1 VVDADDLRNNTK
13 ETLIK
18 LCNGLNIEWDPLM
31 LSWEPG
37 LKEYDGVWAKH
48 WYPSVMSSSSFKPKS
63 NNTKIYSKD
72 VIRFSSMANDYYED
86 LFKNKI

>member
-1 VVDADDLRNNTK
+1 
-13 ETLIK
+13 
-18 LCNGLNIEWDPLM
+18 M

-48 WYPSVMSSSSFKPKS
+48 WYPSVMSSRSFKSES
-63 NNTKIYSKD
+63 NKNKIYNKD
-72 VIRFSSMANDYYED
+72 VINLAAKAYDYYED